1 MKSIGIPL
9 IILGVVGLAMST
21 IMFGDIGI
29 AAGLAGIIGIISGIG
44 FIKIKK

>member
-9 IILGVVGLAMST
+9 IVVGVIGLAMST

-29 AAGLAGIIGIISGIG
+29 AAGLAGIVGIISGIG
-44 FIKIKK
+44 FMKIKK